1 MPAVPE
7 FVLRKMYVTDSL
19 QVDGDGFRFKLHNS
33 FAPATIKGFH
43 LLADDREITAEQ
55 VSLQAAGA
63 DPQPVVEFDAETPY
77 PFAVGVLYTIHVT
90 QTTIP
95 LEQLTIQVD
104 TREAGEVGFS
114 IKINAET
121 KRKPSRNGWR
131 VPRFLARSLKASAWV
146 DRDAVIGVISPR
158 VYGHFIEH
166 LERCI
171 YDGIWTPDG
180 KQLRTDTCALIKELG
195 PPLVRYPGGNFAS
208 GYHWEDGIGPRDAR
222 PSRWDKAWQAAESN
236 QVGTDEFMAL
246 CSQVIAEPFLVV
258 NDGSGTADEAAHW
271 VAYCN
276 QPADTEQ
283 GRRRAANGHPEPYQV
298 KLWGVGNEVWGEWQ
312 IGHTGPKEYIRRLRS
327 FVTAMREVDPAIE
340 IVAVGD
346 KVLTDDPADKG
357 RKWNAQV
364 LNQTGDLID
373 HLSWHLYQPGREGW
387 YESYDMEALHHTVCA
402 APLDVENILIRIANQ
417 IKRYAPTRQIGIA
430 FDEWNL
436 WLPPEAGARS
446 MHQIGYMQRD
456 ALYVAGMLNVFQR
469 QCNILSMANLAQLVN
484 VLPLI
489 ITTPEA
495 AYATALYFP
504 FLLYKRMQPVALKT
518 QVQVASYDSQVLGNI
533 AAIAGVPYVDLCA
546 TRNDDGSRLTLGII
560 NRHPA
565 RAVHLSIELAGF
577 AELQPRSAWLL
588 HSDDPLATNSAEQP
602 DNVEPREGDPPRLRN
617 GTLQIELPA
626 ISLWVGEYEVR

>member
-1 MPAVPE
+1 
-7 FVLRKMYVTDSL
+7 
-19 QVDGDGFRFKLHNS
+19 
-33 FAPATIKGFH
+33 
-43 LLADDREITAEQ
+43 
-55 VSLQAAGA
+55 
-63 DPQPVVEFDAETPY
+63 
-77 PFAVGVLYTIHVT
+77 
-90 QTTIP
+90 
-95 LEQLTIQVD
+95 
-104 TREAGEVGFS
+104 
-114 IKINAET
+114 
-121 KRKPSRNGWR
+121 
-131 VPRFLARSLKASAWV
+131 
-146 DRDAVIGVISPR
+146 
-158 VYGHFIEH
+158 
-166 LERCI
+166 
-171 YDGIWTPDG
+171 
-180 KQLRTDTCALIKELG
+180 
-195 PPLVRYPGGNFAS
+195 
-208 GYHWEDGIGPRDAR
+208 
-222 PSRWDKAWQAAESN
+222 
-236 QVGTDEFMAL
+236 
-246 CSQVIAEPFLVV
+246 
-258 NDGSGTADEAAHW
+258 
-271 VAYCN
+271 
-276 QPADTEQ
+276 
-283 GRRRAANGHPEPYQV
+283 
-298 KLWGVGNEVWGEWQ
+298 
-312 IGHTGPKEYIRRLRS
+312 
-327 FVTAMREVDPAIE
+327 
-340 IVAVGD
+340 
-346 KVLTDDPADKG
+346 
-357 RKWNAQV
+357 
-364 LNQTGDLID
+364 
-373 HLSWHLYQPGREGW
+373 
-387 YESYDMEALHHTVCA
+387 MEALHHTVCA